1 MSRTNQIA
9 VLGYVFHTNHITEFG
24 YIAPITAFRYC
35 FLANDVMERHWPEIL
50 SDSLWVEIENTGRC
64 SIGEC
69 DAYNL
74 FLNIYSSQKVRHW
87 YSKNSSLLDAKF
99 WAAYRIKTLD
109 NWKLSC
115 EVFNAQK
122 VSVWVWHV
130 SHLVWSICTTRIMSW
145 WVNPCVP
152 IKVVIITSSG
162 KERSATRKTDRFWYR
177 SNALFRN
184 LLHQFTRKWF
194 LFYFTMLP
202 EPSLHA
208 IQLLM

>member
-122 VSVWVWHV
+122 GFRVGLARFSTGLVDLYHKDHELVS
-130 SHLVWSICTTRIMSW
+130 
-145 WVNPCVP
+145 
-152 IKVVIITSSG
+152 
-162 KERSATRKTDRFWYR
+162 
-177 SNALFRN
+177 
-184 LLHQFTRKWF
+184 
-194 LFYFTMLP
+194 
-202 EPSLHA
+202 
-208 IQLLM
+208 

>member
-9 VLGYVFHTNHITEFG
+9 VLGYVFRTNHITEFG
-24 YIAPITAFRYC
+24 YLAPITAFRYC

-50 SDSLWVEIENTGRC
+50 SDSLWVEIENTGSC

-69 DAYNL
+69 DGYNL

-130 SHLVWSICTTRIMSW
+130 SQL
-145 WVNPCVP
+145 VP
-152 IKVVIITSSG
+152 IKVVIITSSS

-184 LLHQFTRKWF
+184 LLHQFTRKWP

>member
-9 VLGYVFHTNHITEFG
+9 VLGYVFRTNHITEFG
-24 YIAPITAFRYC
+24 YLAPITAFRYC

-50 SDSLWVEIENTGRC
+50 SDSLWVEIENTGSC

-69 DAYNL
+69 DGYNL

-130 SHLVWSICTTRIMSW
+130 SQLVS
-145 WVNPCVP
+145 
-152 IKVVIITSSG
+152 IKVVIITSSS

-184 LLHQFTRKWF
+184 LLHQFTRKWP